1 MFQIQV
7 QIYRLKSKL
16 PNLFSIKTKIF
27 LFMIER
33 ILQFINYK
41 GVSKL
46 SFYRE
51 VGLSNGF
58 LDRSKSIGVDNL
70 VKILKT
76 YPEIDPLWLLLGEGD
91 MLKRGEQVQTNN
103 GNNNTLNNIN
113 GSVKGDI
120 SISHNELSEFIEV
133 QKDLNEIIKTSQSQL
148 TESQKQINTLLEI
161 IKNK

>member
-1 MFQIQV
+1 
-7 QIYRLKSKL
+7 
-16 PNLFSIKTKIF
+16 
-27 LFMIER
+27 MIER
-33 ILQFINYK
+33 ILQFIDYK

-46 SFYRE
+46 SFYKE

-58 LDRSKSIGVDNL
+58 LDRNKSIGTDNL

-113 GSVKGDI
+113 GSVKGGI
-120 SISHNELSEFIEV
+120 SISHNELSDFIEV

-161 IKNK
+161 LKNKLR